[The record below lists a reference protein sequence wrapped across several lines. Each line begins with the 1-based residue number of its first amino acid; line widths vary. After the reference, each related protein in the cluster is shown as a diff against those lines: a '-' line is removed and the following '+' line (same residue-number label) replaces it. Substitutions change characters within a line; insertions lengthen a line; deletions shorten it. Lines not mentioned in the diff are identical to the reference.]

1 MKFFNITK
9 ILLFA
14 SISMTISTFTMNNGI
29 SIIANAQSDEC
40 SMNACT
46 LINNGRCT
54 SREKCATLGEK
65 YTWNDSLCTKNDDK
79 CGCCFPKDATKS
91 PTRKPFPITGRTRKP
106 TLAPTK
112 PTMRPTR
119 TRKPTKAPTNPTM
132 RPTRNPVVI
141 TTRRPTTSKP
151 TRNPI
156 APQCLTFDPV
166 CSQKGGFCRI
176 SPNLCPTNMKSDPSL
191 CGSSEKCFCCLPI
204 TG

>member
-79 CGCCFPKDATKS
+79 CGCCFPKDSTKS
-91 PTRKPFPITGRTRKP
+91 PTRKPSYYWKNKKTNISTNQTNHETYKNKETNKGTNQSNNATNKKP
-106 TLAPTK
+106 SSHNNKKANDFKANKK
-112 PTMRPTR
+112 PNSTTMPY
-119 TRKPTKAPTNPTM
+119 
-132 RPTRNPVVI
+132 
-141 TTRRPTTSKP
+141 
-151 TRNPI
+151 
-156 APQCLTFDPV
+156 F
-166 CSQKGGFCRI
+166 
-176 SPNLCPTNMKSDPSL
+176 
-191 CGSSEKCFCCLPI
+191 
-204 TG
+204 